1 MLLKAKKLILI
12 FFALCKVPAYISKFN
27 RNSVQKIFFEI
38 ENEKVKTND
47 INFPIEKIIKL
58 VRTLVL
64 CFQFSKN
71 CFLRAYVSYK
81 VLSDLGI
88 KNHFYVGVFANQ
100 NFKSHA
106 WIENRGRALLE
117 PPQKINNIAIIFTTN
132 K

>member
-1 MLLKAKKLILI
+1 
-12 FFALCKVPAYISKFN
+12 
-27 RNSVQKIFFEI
+27 
-38 ENEKVKTND
+38 
-47 INFPIEKIIKL
+47 
-58 VRTLVL
+58 VL

-88 KNHFYVGVFANQ
+88 KNHFYVGVFADQ

-117 PPQKINNIAIIFTTN
+117 PPQKINNLAIIFTTN